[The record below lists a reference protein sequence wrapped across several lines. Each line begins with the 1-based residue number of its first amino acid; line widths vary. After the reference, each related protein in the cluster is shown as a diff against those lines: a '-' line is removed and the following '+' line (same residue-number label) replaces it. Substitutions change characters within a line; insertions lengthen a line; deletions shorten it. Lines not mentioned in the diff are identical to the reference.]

1 VIAPPAAPPA
11 APIVIAPPAPS
22 IVFTPV
28 PPAAP
33 APAAPIVIAPPAA
46 PAPVFIPAPSTA
58 PVPVTAPSPVVETIT
73 VKVTLPVVTIL
84 ETQTAPAELTT
95 QKLETK
101 PIQPI
106 IEPVVEKLL
115 TKVAV
120 SKVPTF
126 TGTGPFKFTLGLSE
140 QANSV
145 AIKDPDLA
153 IGLKVISQTPA
164 VCRVAATFNR
174 TTGKYAITV
183 VGISNGQCR
192 ISAIDKG
199 NDEKLPTATMIKQ
212 TLSEDYHF
220 CELWRKHGGK
230 VHANPFIKLQHVGTY
245 IFGGD
250 IIKAGGNLK

>member
-1 VIAPPAAPPA
+1 V
-11 APIVIAPPAPS
+11 
-22 IVFTPV
+22 T
-28 PPAAP
+28 AP
-33 APAAPIVIAPPAA
+33 API
-46 PAPVFIPAPSTA
+46 
-58 PVPVTAPSPVVETIT
+58 VETIT

-140 QANSV
+140 QANSS

-183 VGISNGQCR
+183 VGITNGQCR

-199 NDEKLPTATMIKQ
+199 NDEKFPTATEIKQ
-212 TLSEDYHF
+212 T
-220 CELWRKHGGK
+220 
-230 VHANPFIKLQHVGTY
+230 IKGISSKSTVNAKSVKPTPTPKPGVKNTSY
-245 IFGGD
+245 KPPKG
-250 IIKAGGNLK
+250 

>member
-1 VIAPPAAPPA
+1 VI
-11 APIVIAPPAPS
+11 
-22 IVFTPV
+22 T

-33 APAAPIVIAPPAA
+33 APPIFFAPAPPAA
-46 PAPVFIPAPSTA
+46 PAPVFAPAPIAA
-58 PVPVTAPSPVVETIT
+58 PAPITEDKKDEKKEDIKVVETVT
-73 VKVTLPVVTIL
+73 AKVTLPVVKII

-101 PIQPI
+101 PVEPLIQ
-106 IEPVVEKLL
+106 PVVEKML

-140 QANSV
+140 QANSA

-164 VCRVAATFNR
+164 VCKVAATFNR
-174 TTGKYAITV
+174 TTGKYSITV

-192 ISAIDKG
+192 ISAFDKG
-199 NDEKLPTATMIKQ
+199 NDEKFPTATEIKQ
-212 TLSEDYHF
+212 T
-220 CELWRKHGGK
+220 
-230 VHANPFIKLQHVGTY
+230 IKGIAPKTTVNA
-245 IFGGD
+245 
-250 IIKAGGNLK
+250 KAVKPTPKPGVKNTSYKPPKG

>member
-1 VIAPPAAPPA
+1 V
-11 APIVIAPPAPS
+11 VAPPAPS

-140 QANSV
+140 QANSA

-199 NDEKLPTATMIKQ
+199 NDEKFPTATMIKQ
-212 TLSEDYHF
+212 T
-220 CELWRKHGGK
+220 
-230 VHANPFIKLQHVGTY
+230 IKGISSKSTVNAKSVKPTPTPKPGVKNASY
-245 IFGGD
+245 KPPKG
-250 IIKAGGNLK
+250 

>member
-1 VIAPPAAPPA
+1 V
-11 APIVIAPPAPS
+11 VAPPAPS

-46 PAPVFIPAPSTA
+46 PAPVFIPAPSTV

-140 QANSV
+140 QANSA

-199 NDEKLPTATMIKQ
+199 ND
-212 TLSEDYHF
+212 
-220 CELWRKHGGK
+220 
-230 VHANPFIKLQHVGTY
+230 
-245 IFGGD
+245 
-250 IIKAGGNLK
+250 

>member
-1 VIAPPAAPPA
+1 M
-11 APIVIAPPAPS
+11 
-22 IVFTPV
+22 
-28 PPAAP
+28 
-33 APAAPIVIAPPAA
+33 
-46 PAPVFIPAPSTA
+46 
-58 PVPVTAPSPVVETIT
+58 
-73 VKVTLPVVTIL
+73 TIL

>member
-1 VIAPPAAPPA
+1 
-11 APIVIAPPAPS
+11 
-22 IVFTPV
+22 
-28 PPAAP
+28 
-33 APAAPIVIAPPAA
+33 
-46 PAPVFIPAPSTA
+46 
-58 PVPVTAPSPVVETIT
+58 
-73 VKVTLPVVTIL
+73 VTIL

-140 QANSV
+140 QANSS

-183 VGISNGQCR
+183 VGITNGQCR

-199 NDEKLPTATMIKQ
+199 NDEKGISSKSTVNAKSVKPTPTPKPGVKN
-212 TLSEDYHF
+212 TSY
-220 CELWRKHGGK
+220 KPPKG
-230 VHANPFIKLQHVGTY
+230 
-245 IFGGD
+245 
-250 IIKAGGNLK
+250 